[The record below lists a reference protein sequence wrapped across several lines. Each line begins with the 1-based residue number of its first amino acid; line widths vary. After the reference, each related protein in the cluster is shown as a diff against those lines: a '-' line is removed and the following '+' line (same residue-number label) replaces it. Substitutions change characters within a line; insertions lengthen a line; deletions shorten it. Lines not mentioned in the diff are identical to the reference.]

1 MRYLSALIVG
11 LGLSLPS
18 IGHAATPENAPQ
30 ATRTSVQA
38 SAPAAPR
45 ASDKATPV
53 TATPVKSATDDKSR
67 YAAREA
73 ASPQAQNYRGGDTIV
88 IGASTAAVILA
99 VVLILVL
106 I

>member
-18 IGHAATPENAPQ
+18 ISHAATPENVPQ
-30 ATRTSVQA
+30 VRSSVQA
-38 SAPAAPR
+38 SAPAAQR
-45 ASDKATPV
+45 ASNKSTVGTTTPV
-53 TATPVKSATDDKSR
+53 SSATDDKSR

-73 ASPQAQNYRGGDTIV
+73 ASPQAQDYRGGDTIV

>member
-18 IGHAATPENAPQ
+18 ISHAATPENVPQPSQSSVHASAQ
-30 ATRTSVQA
+30 AT
-38 SAPAAPR
+38 PR
-45 ASDKATPV
+45 VSEKATS
-53 TATPVKSATDDKSR
+53 ATPARAKSASDDKSR

-73 ASPQAQNYRGGDTIV
+73 ASPQAQAYRGGDTIV

>member
-18 IGHAATPENAPQ
+18 ISHAATPENTPQ
-30 ATRTSVQA
+30 VDRSSVQA

-45 ASDKATPV
+45 ASDKAAAAT
-53 TATPVKSATDDKSR
+53 TPVKSATDDKSR

-73 ASPQAQNYRGGDTIV
+73 ASPQAQSYRGGDTVV

>member
-18 IGHAATPENAPQ
+18 ISHAAVPENVPQ
-30 ATRTSVQA
+30 ASPSSVQA
-38 SAPAAPR
+38 APAAPR
-45 ASDKATPV
+45 ASDKATSV
-53 TATPVKSATDDKSR
+53 TATRAKAASDDKSR

>member
-18 IGHAATPENAPQ
+18 ISHAATPENASELRQ
-30 ATRTSVQA
+30 SSVQA
-38 SAPAAPR
+38 AAATTPR
-45 ASDKATPV
+45 ASDKAGAV
-53 TATPVKSATDDKSR
+53 DATRAQSASSDKSR

-73 ASPQAQNYRGGDTIV
+73 ASPQAQDYRGGDTIV

>member
-18 IGHAATPENAPQ
+18 ISHAATPERAPAVAQ
-30 ATRTSVQA
+30 SSVQA
-38 SAPAAPR
+38 ASATPAAKANAESSPR
-45 ASDKATPV
+45 A
-53 TATPVKSATDDKSR
+53 KSAEADKSR
-67 YAAREA
+67 YSAREA
-73 ASPQAQNYRGGDTIV
+73 ASPEAQAYRGGDVIV

>member
-18 IGHAATPENAPQ
+18 ISHAATPENAPQ
-30 ATRTSVQA
+30 AARSSVQA

-45 ASDKATPV
+45 ASDKVSAT
-53 TATPVKSATDDKSR
+53 TTPVKSATDDKSR

-73 ASPQAQNYRGGDTIV
+73 ASPQAQSYRGGDTVV

>member
-30 ATRTSVQA
+30 GDRSSVHA
-38 SAPAAPR
+38 STPAAVR
-45 ASDKATPV
+45 TSDKAATV
-53 TATPVKSATDDKSR
+53 KTTPVKAATDDKSR

-73 ASPQAQNYRGGDTIV
+73 ASPQAQSYRGGDTIV

>member
-1 MRYLSALIVG
+1 MS
-11 LGLSLPS
+11 
-18 IGHAATPENAPQ
+18 
-30 ATRTSVQA
+30 
-38 SAPAAPR
+38 
-45 ASDKATPV
+45 
-53 TATPVKSATDDKSR
+53 SATDDKSR

-73 ASPQAQNYRGGDTIV
+73 ASPQAQDYRGGDTIV